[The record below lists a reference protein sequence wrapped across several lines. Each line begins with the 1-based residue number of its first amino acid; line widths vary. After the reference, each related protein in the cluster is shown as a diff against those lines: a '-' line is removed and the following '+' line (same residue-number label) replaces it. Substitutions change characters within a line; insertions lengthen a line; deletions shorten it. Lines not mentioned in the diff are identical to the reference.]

1 MSLHTHPTHD
11 ADSAEAATQ
20 KKKAAP
26 ARPPKRSSK
35 KKPKKTLKKTQEV
48 CASRQD
54 QSLSLTEAEK
64 YIKRLEAIQ
73 IMALQKGNLYTALRA
88 LEKERQWAL
97 QRSAEEDPSVLKIS
111 LAPDQGPLDKGQL
124 EALQDYLGRTLEDMW
139 QRVV

>member
-1 MSLHTHPTHD
+1 MT
-11 ADSAEAATQ
+11 
-20 KKKAAP
+20 
-26 ARPPKRSSK
+26 
-35 KKPKKTLKKTQEV
+35 
-48 CASRQD
+48 D

-97 QRSAEEDPSVLKIS
+97 QRSAEEDPEILKIPLS
-111 LAPDQGPLDKGQL
+111 PDQGPLDMVKL
-124 EALQDYLGRTLEDMW
+124 EAFQDYLGRTLEDMW